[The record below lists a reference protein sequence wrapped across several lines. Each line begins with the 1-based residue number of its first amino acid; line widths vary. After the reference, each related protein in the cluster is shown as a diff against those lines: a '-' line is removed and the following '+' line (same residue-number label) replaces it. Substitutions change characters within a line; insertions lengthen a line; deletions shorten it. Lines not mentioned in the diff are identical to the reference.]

1 MHSYNIHFVLNVGR
15 NIIYRVLQGLSHNF
29 RVVRYG
35 NFVKIF
41 SHLQQLNSTLFHPF
55 TELFDNSFKIRWKL
69 FNSVGDFV
77 GSVNKESRII
87 LISSIT
93 IIIQTCL
100 LHRIIETWLIKAHYY
115 IIVSFNTK
123 VLLILLNLDKCK
135 QWTL

>member
-55 TELFDNSFKIRWKL
+55 TELFDNSFKIR
-69 FNSVGDFV
+69 
-77 GSVNKESRII
+77 
-87 LISSIT
+87 
-93 IIIQTCL
+93 
-100 LHRIIETWLIKAHYY
+100 
-115 IIVSFNTK
+115 
-123 VLLILLNLDKCK
+123 
-135 QWTL
+135 